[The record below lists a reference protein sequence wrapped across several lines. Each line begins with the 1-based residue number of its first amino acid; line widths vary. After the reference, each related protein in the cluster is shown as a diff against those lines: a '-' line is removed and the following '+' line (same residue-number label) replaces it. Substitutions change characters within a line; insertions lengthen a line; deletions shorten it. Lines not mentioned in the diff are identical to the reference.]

1 MEKGFENS
9 QVGLEVKDLA
19 LLLLWLGSLLWQGF
33 SPWPRNFC
41 KPWAWAKKKTKQK
54 QNPTL
59 IISLYTHMSAND
71 KHFMKKAYNQIK
83 NKKFVKL

>member
-1 MEKGFENS
+1 MAWVTTVARVQS
-9 QVGLEVKDLA
+9 LA
-19 LLLLWLGSLLWQGF
+19 QELLQAMGMG
-33 SPWPRNFC
+33 
-41 KPWAWAKKKTKQK
+41 KKKKKQK